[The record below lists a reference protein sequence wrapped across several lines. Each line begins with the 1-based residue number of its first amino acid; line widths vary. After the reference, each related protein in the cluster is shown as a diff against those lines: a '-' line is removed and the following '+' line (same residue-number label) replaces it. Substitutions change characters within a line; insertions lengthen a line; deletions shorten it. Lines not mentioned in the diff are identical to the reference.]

1 MQYPDLHG
9 IVPNGE
15 ARHAHIRSILNTLEP
30 DQRHAIR
37 RAAAALRKRC
47 KSHAG
52 VSMFGEQGALE
63 LVHQIAV
70 WLALAEREGLHPL
83 TGNMGGK
90 R

>member
-1 MQYPDLHG
+1 
-9 IVPNGE
+9 
-15 ARHAHIRSILNTLEP
+15 
-30 DQRHAIR
+30 
-37 RAAAALRKRC
+37 
-47 KSHAG
+47 
-52 VSMFGEQGALE
+52 MFREQGALE